1 MNELI
6 FFLKLIVKKQDV
18 SLNGGIVIGPKS
30 SFVCKLLKIHVRI
43 EVKCMAKSWG
53 RRISWK
59 LRLLF
64 MHIVTA
70 VFKTQGPFGP
80 AASKYNETVELKST

>member
-53 RRISWK
+53 RRIS
-59 LRLLF
+59 
-64 MHIVTA
+64 
-70 VFKTQGPFGP
+70 
-80 AASKYNETVELKST
+80 